1 MKGGRGIINGILRI
15 AMRQVMK
22 SSEVPVER
30 EPIQNRIFIPL
41 NGGRWLAFGVTVKFN
56 AVTFLR

>member
-1 MKGGRGIINGILRI
+1 
-15 AMRQVMK
+15 MRQVMK